1 MGPHKNLLVWQKSM
15 ELASKVY
22 SATLS
27 FPQSEQFGLVSQMRR
42 CVVSIPSN
50 IAEGYGRGTNNDLI
64 HFLYMSLGSSNEL
77 DTQLTLSKE
86 FGYINPSDCESIMNL
101 NEEIN
106 KMILSLIYKRKNSLP
121 LENLK
126 TSKP

>member
-1 MGPHKNLLVWQKSM
+1 M

-22 SATLS
+22 TATLS

-86 FGYINPSDCESIMNL
+86 FGYINPSDGESIMNL